1 MKVPS
6 WAWIAWAVAGL
17 VLEAV
22 ALVNGVG
29 GDTLTEQILAASP
42 GWVIYM
48 GLGWLL
54 WHFREAK

>member
-6 WAWIAWAVAGL
+6 WAWIVWAVFGL
-17 VLEAV
+17 LLEAA
-22 ALVNGVG
+22 ALVNGVR
-29 GDTLTEQILAASP
+29 GDTLTEQILALAP

-54 WHFREAK
+54 WHFREAE